1 MRQNGL
7 SVCSQ
12 TVMSERFFPVLPDV
26 EELTIA
32 DSLDEH
38 YGVGPSREKYQMACC
53 LAVAE
58 IGGFLIFEDGSEVV
72 A

>member
-1 MRQNGL
+1 MKQNGL
-7 SVCSQ
+7 SVCNQ
-12 TVMSERFFPVLPDV
+12 TVMSDRFFPVLPDV

-38 YGVGPSREKYQMACC
+38 YGVGPSQEKHRMACC

-58 IGGFLIFEDGSEVV
+58 IGGFLIFEDGSEV
-72 A
+72 AA

>member
-1 MRQNGL
+1 MKQNGL

-12 TVMSERFFPVLPDV
+12 TVMSDRFFLILPDV

-38 YGVGPSREKYQMACC
+38 YGIGPSQEKYRMACC

-58 IGGFLIFEDGSEVV
+58 IGGFLIFEDGSEV
-72 A
+72 AA

>member
-1 MRQNGL
+1 MKQNGL

-12 TVMSERFFPVLPDV
+12 TVMSDRFFLVLPDV

-38 YGVGPSREKYQMACC
+38 YGIGPSQEKYRMACC

-58 IGGFLIFEDGSEVV
+58 IGGFLIFEDGSEV
-72 A
+72 AA